1 MRRSDSVA
9 ALAGVKTTRL
19 PLADCSDPN
28 ADAFLDAIHDVLEFV
43 DRKLSGSTA
52 VSITC
57 ETFRLGAQPL
67 NLELI

>member
-1 MRRSDSVA
+1 VIRWQHWQ
-9 ALAGVKTTRL
+9 VKTTRL

-28 ADAFLDAIHDVLEFV
+28 ADAFLVNDAIHDVLEFV
-43 DRKLSGSTA
+43 DRKLSVSTA

-67 NLELI
+67 NPELI